1 MVVETS
7 IINPRSTWE

>member
-7 IINPRSTWE
+7 ILNPRSTWE